1 MLIKCCF
8 LCLDIDS
15 VVDIKNVKV
24 IKMWNIKFIVT
35 IFLKHAYENEQTRM
49 EKSWELYSGE
59 SQFLKIQLFRE

>member
-8 LCLDIDS
+8 LCLDTDS

-35 IFLKHAYENEQTRM
+35 VFLKHAYENEQTRM
-49 EKSWELYSGE
+49 KKSWEVYSGE
-59 SQFLKIQLFRE
+59 NRFLKIQLFRE